1 MALSPSGLV
10 LAAVHFSGALSLWD
24 LPSLR
29 SKAVWNEADQVNIK
43 KTYTSRQPRFTMV
56 NYDLI

>member
-43 KTYTSRQPRFTMV
+43 KNLYLKTTKVYHGK
-56 NYDLI
+56 L